1 MRIRIRYPLFAAF
14 LGVIGLLVILIL
26 LLVSSGLRRELG
38 LMVRADLERQLAL
51 GEWVAQE
58 VGLVDLDL
66 LAREIT
72 DHIGYRVTFI
82 DSEGSVLGD
91 SYVEVGRLSEVENHY
106 DRPEVQGLL
115 VSGETVSFAERISET
130 VDQSLLYAARLITL
144 DGSSVIMRIAA
155 PQTDIEQA
163 VSGVQRTVAL
173 YGLLAM
179 LFALAAAYMVSIAL
193 TRPLVLLAKRAR
205 QLSKGDYT
213 VRVPD
218 TKVTELQDVANAF
231 RLLTAELQS
240 QFTELGHERE
250 EMQTL
255 IDCMAEGVIALSE
268 DARVVRMNRSARA
281 LLELPDTPDCA
292 PINSVVSDNKLR
304 SVLEDSVIRPGN
316 SDEVEVNGRHLLV
329 SSRALD
335 LGGAVTTL
343 LDISEIRRLEQVRR
357 DFVAN
362 ASHELKTPLT
372 SIRGYAETL
381 LDDDPP
387 EKLKLEFLTSIRKN
401 TLRLEHLVEDLL
413 DLSKLESGG
422 WTGRRE
428 SVDTKEV
435 AEEAWQQV
443 VRDIEGKGGISFDI
457 LGDLRVKG
465 DREGLFH
472 VFRNLLENSIRHT
485 DSGGSINVSMA
496 LTQDSMV
503 EVVISDDGDGIP
515 AESLPRIFERFYR
528 ADSARARDFGGTGLG
543 LAIVRHLVS
552 EMGGEV
558 VAESQLG
565 QGTTV
570 RFTVPVE

>member
-179 LFALAAAYMVSIAL
+179 LLALAAAYMVSIAL

-205 QLSKGDYT
+205 QLTKGDYT

-372 SIRGYAETL
+372 SIRGYVETL

-387 EKLKLEFLTSIRKN
+387 EKLKWEFLTSIRKN

>member
-26 LLVSSGLRRELG
+26 MLASSGLRRELG

-115 VSGETVSFAERISET
+115 VGGETVSFAERISET

-144 DGSSVIMRIAA
+144 DGFSVIMRIAA

-231 RLLTAELQS
+231 RILTAELQS

-372 SIRGYAETL
+372 SIRGYVETL

>member
-1 MRIRIRYPLFAAF
+1 MRIRIQRPLFAAF
-14 LGVIGLLVILIL
+14 LGVIGLLVVLIV
-26 LLVSSGLRRELG
+26 LLVSSGLR
-38 LMVRADLERQLAL
+38 
-51 GEWVAQE
+51 
-58 VGLVDLDL
+58 VGL
-66 LAREIT
+66 A
-72 DHIGYRVTFI
+72 
-82 DSEGSVLGD
+82 
-91 SYVEVGRLSEVENHY
+91 
-106 DRPEVQGLL
+106 
-115 VSGETVSFAERISET
+115 
-130 VDQSLLYAARLITL
+130 
-144 DGSSVIMRIAA
+144 
-155 PQTDIEQA
+155 
-163 VSGVQRTVAL
+163 
-173 YGLLAM
+173 GLLAV
-179 LFALAAAYMVSIAL
+179 LVALAAAYRISIAL
-193 TRPLVLLAKRAR
+193 TSPLVLLAKRAR
-205 QLSKGDYT
+205 QFSEGDYS

-218 TKVTELQDVANAF
+218 AKVTELQDVADAFNA
-231 RLLTAELQS
+231 LTAELQS
-240 QFTELGHERE
+240 RFTELGHERE
-250 EMQTL
+250 ETQTL

-281 LLELPDTPDCA
+281 LLELPDIPDLS
-292 PINSVVSDNKLR
+292 PISSVIGDNKLR
-304 SVLEDSVIRPGN
+304 SIMEDSVIRPGN

-335 LGGAVTTL
+335 PGGTVTTL

-387 EKLKLEFLTSIRKN
+387 EKLTLEFLTSIRKN

-413 DLSKLESGG
+413 DLSKLESGE

-435 AEEAWQQV
+435 AEEAWQV
-443 VRDIEGKGGISFDI
+443 VRDIEDKDGIAFDI
-457 LGDLRVKG
+457 LGDFSVMG

-503 EVVISDDGDGIP
+503 EVVISDDGEGIP
-515 AESLPRIFERFYR
+515 NESLPRIFERFYR

-570 RFTVPVE
+570 RFTVPAG

>member
-1 MRIRIRYPLFAAF
+1 MRIRIQYPLFAAF
-14 LGVIGLLVILIL
+14 LGVIGLLSVLIV
-26 LLVSSGLRRELG
+26 LLVSSSLRKELG
-38 LMVRADLERQLAL
+38 LTVRADLERQLAL
-51 GEWVAQE
+51 GEWVVQE
-58 VGLVDLDL
+58 AGLVDLDS

-72 DHIGYRVTFI
+72 DRIGYRVTFI
-82 DSEGSVLGD
+82 DPEGSVLGD
-91 SYVEVGRLSEVENHY
+91 SYVELGRLPEVENHY
-106 DRPEVQGLL
+106 DRPEVQDLL
-115 VSGETVSFAERISET
+115 VSGETVSFAERTSET
-130 VDQSLLYAARLITL
+130 VAESLLYAARLITL

-155 PQTDIEQA
+155 PQTDIERT

-173 YGLLAM
+173 TGLLAM
-179 LFALAAAYMVSIAL
+179 LFALAAAYMISIAL
-193 TRPLVLLAKRAR
+193 TKPLVLLAQRAR
-205 QLSKGDYT
+205 QFSKGDYT
-213 VRVPD
+213 LRVPD
-218 TKVTELQDVANAF
+218 TKVTELQDVADAF
-231 RLLTAELQS
+231 NLLTDELQS
-240 QFTELGHERE
+240 RLTELGHERE

-268 DARVVRMNRSARA
+268 DARVIRMNRSARA
-281 LLELPDTPDCA
+281 LLELLDTPAFA
-292 PINSVVSDNKLR
+292 PVNSVVSDNKLR
-304 SVLEDSVIRPGN
+304 SILEDSVIRPGN

-335 LGGAVTTL
+335 PGGAVTTL

-435 AEEAWQQV
+435 AQEAWQV
-443 VRDIEGKGGISFDI
+443 VRDIEGKEGISFDI
-457 LGDLRVKG
+457 LGDLRVMG

-570 RFTVPVE
+570 RFTVPTE

>member
-1 MRIRIRYPLFAAF
+1 MRIRIQYPLFAAF
-14 LGVIGLLVILIL
+14 LGVIGLLSVLIV
-26 LLVSSGLRRELG
+26 LLVSSSLRKELG
-38 LMVRADLERQLAL
+38 LTVRADLERQLAL
-51 GEWVAQE
+51 GEWVVQE
-58 VGLVDLDL
+58 AGLVDLDS

-72 DHIGYRVTFI
+72 DRIGYRVTFI
-82 DSEGSVLGD
+82 DPEGSVLGD
-91 SYVEVGRLSEVENHY
+91 SYVELGRLPEVENHY
-106 DRPEVQGLL
+106 DRPEVQDLL
-115 VSGETVSFAERISET
+115 VSGETVSFAERTSET
-130 VDQSLLYAARLITL
+130 VAESLLYAARLITL

-155 PQTDIEQA
+155 PQTDIERT

-173 YGLLAM
+173 TGLLAM
-179 LFALAAAYMVSIAL
+179 LFALAAAYMISIAL
-193 TRPLVLLAKRAR
+193 TKPLVLLAQRAR
-205 QLSKGDYT
+205 QFSKGDYT

-218 TKVTELQDVANAF
+218 TKVTELQDVADAF
-231 RLLTAELQS
+231 NLLTDELQS
-240 QFTELGHERE
+240 RLTELGHERE

-268 DARVVRMNRSARA
+268 DARVIRMNRSARA
-281 LLELPDTPDCA
+281 LLELLDTPAFA
-292 PINSVVSDNKLR
+292 PVNSVVSDNKLR
-304 SVLEDSVIRPGN
+304 SILEDSVIRPGN

-335 LGGAVTTL
+335 PGGAVTTL

-435 AEEAWQQV
+435 AQEAWQV
-443 VRDIEGKGGISFDI
+443 VRDIEDKEEISFDI
-457 LGDLRVKG
+457 LGDLRVMG

-570 RFTVPVE
+570 RFTVPTE

>member
-1 MRIRIRYPLFAAF
+1 MRIRIQYPLFAAF
-14 LGVIGLLVILIL
+14 LGVIGLLSVLIVL
-26 LLVSSGLRRELG
+26 PVSSGLRKELG
-38 LMVRADLERQLAL
+38 LTVRADLERQLAL
-51 GEWVAQE
+51 GEWVVQE
-58 VGLVDLDL
+58 AELVDLDS

-72 DHIGYRVTFI
+72 DRIGYRVTFI
-82 DSEGSVLGD
+82 DPEGSVLGD
-91 SYVEVGRLSEVENHY
+91 SYVELGRLPEVENHY
-106 DRPEVQGLL
+106 DRPEVQDLL
-115 VSGETVSFAERISET
+115 VSGETVSFTERTSET
-130 VDQSLLYAARLITL
+130 VAEPLLYAARLITL

-155 PQTDIEQA
+155 PQTDIERT

-173 YGLLAM
+173 TGLLAM
-179 LFALAAAYMVSIAL
+179 LFALAAAYMISIAL
-193 TRPLVLLAKRAR
+193 TKPLVLLAQRAR
-205 QLSKGDYT
+205 QFSKGDYT

-218 TKVTELQDVANAF
+218 TKVTELQDVADAF
-231 RLLTAELQS
+231 NLLTDELQS
-240 QFTELGHERE
+240 RLTELGHERE

-268 DARVVRMNRSARA
+268 DARVIRMNRSARA
-281 LLELPDTPDCA
+281 LLELLDTPAFA
-292 PINSVVSDNKLR
+292 PVSSVVSDNKLR

-335 LGGAVTTL
+335 PGGAVTTL

-372 SIRGYAETL
+372 SIRGYVETL

-435 AEEAWQQV
+435 AQEAWQV
-443 VRDIEGKGGISFDI
+443 VRDIEGKEGISFDI
-457 LGDLRVKG
+457 LGDLRVMG

>member
-14 LGVIGLLVILIL
+14 LGVIGLLVVLIL

-115 VSGETVSFAERISET
+115 VGGETVSFAERISET

-240 QFTELGHERE
+240 RFTELGHERE

-292 PINSVVSDNKLR
+292 PINSVVSDKKLR

-372 SIRGYAETL
+372 SIRGYVETL

>member
-1 MRIRIRYPLFAAF
+1 MRIRIQYPLFAAF
-14 LGVIGLLVILIL
+14 LGVIGLLSVLIV
-26 LLVSSGLRRELG
+26 LLVSSSLRKELG
-38 LMVRADLERQLAL
+38 LTVRADLERQLAL
-51 GEWVAQE
+51 GEWVVQE
-58 VGLVDLDL
+58 AGLVDLDS

-72 DHIGYRVTFI
+72 DRIGYRVTFI
-82 DSEGSVLGD
+82 DPEGSVLGD
-91 SYVEVGRLSEVENHY
+91 SYVELGRLPEVENHY
-106 DRPEVQGLL
+106 DRPEVQDLL
-115 VSGETVSFAERISET
+115 VSGETVSFAERTSET
-130 VDQSLLYAARLITL
+130 VAEPLLYAARLITL

-155 PQTDIEQA
+155 PQTDIERT

-173 YGLLAM
+173 TGLLAM
-179 LFALAAAYMVSIAL
+179 LFALAAAYMISIAL
-193 TRPLVLLAKRAR
+193 TKPLVLLAQRAR
-205 QLSKGDYT
+205 QFSKGDYT

-218 TKVTELQDVANAF
+218 TKVTELQDVADAF
-231 RLLTAELQS
+231 NLLTDELQS
-240 QFTELGHERE
+240 RLTELGHERE

-268 DARVVRMNRSARA
+268 DARVIRMNRSARA
-281 LLELPDTPDCA
+281 LLELLDTPAFA
-292 PINSVVSDNKLR
+292 PVNSVVSDNKLR
-304 SVLEDSVIRPGN
+304 SILEDSVIRPGN

-335 LGGAVTTL
+335 PGGAVTTL

-435 AEEAWQQV
+435 AQEAWQV
-443 VRDIEGKGGISFDI
+443 VRDIEGKEGISFDI
-457 LGDLRVKG
+457 LGDLRVMG

-570 RFTVPVE
+570 RFTVPTE

>member
-82 DSEGSVLGD
+82 DSKGSVLGD

-115 VSGETVSFAERISET
+115 VGGETVSFAERISET

-240 QFTELGHERE
+240 RFTELGHERE

-372 SIRGYAETL
+372 SIRGYVETL

-387 EKLKLEFLTSIRKN
+387 EKLKWEFLTSIRKN

>member
-115 VSGETVSFAERISET
+115 VGGETVSFAERISET

-144 DGSSVIMRIAA
+144 DGFSVIMRIAA

-372 SIRGYAETL
+372 SIRGYVETL

>member
-1 MRIRIRYPLFAAF
+1 MRIRIQYPLFAAF
-14 LGVIGLLVILIL
+14 LGVIGLLSVLIV
-26 LLVSSGLRRELG
+26 LLVSSSLRKELG
-38 LMVRADLERQLAL
+38 LTVRADLERQLAL
-51 GEWVAQE
+51 GEWVVQE
-58 VGLVDLDL
+58 AGLVDLDS

-72 DHIGYRVTFI
+72 DRIGYRVTFI
-82 DSEGSVLGD
+82 DPEGSVLGD
-91 SYVEVGRLSEVENHY
+91 SYVELGRLPEVENHY
-106 DRPEVQGLL
+106 DRPEVQDLL
-115 VSGETVSFAERISET
+115 VSGETVSFTERTSET
-130 VDQSLLYAARLITL
+130 VAESLLYAARLITL

-155 PQTDIEQA
+155 PQTDIERT

-173 YGLLAM
+173 TGLLAM
-179 LFALAAAYMVSIAL
+179 LFALAAAYMISIAL
-193 TRPLVLLAKRAR
+193 TKPLVLLAQRAR
-205 QLSKGDYT
+205 QFSKGDYT

-218 TKVTELQDVANAF
+218 TKVTELQDVADAF
-231 RLLTAELQS
+231 NLLTDELQS
-240 QFTELGHERE
+240 RLTELGHERE

-268 DARVVRMNRSARA
+268 DARVIRMNRSARA
-281 LLELPDTPDCA
+281 LLELLDTPAFA
-292 PINSVVSDNKLR
+292 PVNSVVSDNKLR
-304 SVLEDSVIRPGN
+304 SILEDSVIRPGN

-335 LGGAVTTL
+335 PGGAVTTL

-435 AEEAWQQV
+435 AQEAWQV
-443 VRDIEGKGGISFDI
+443 VRDIEGKEGISFDI
-457 LGDLRVKG
+457 LGDLRVMG

-570 RFTVPVE
+570 RFTVPTE

>member
-115 VSGETVSFAERISET
+115 VGGETVSFAERISET

-240 QFTELGHERE
+240 RFTELGHERE

-372 SIRGYAETL
+372 SIRGYVETL

>member
-26 LLVSSGLRRELG
+26 MLASSGLRRELG

-115 VSGETVSFAERISET
+115 VGGETVSFAERISET

-144 DGSSVIMRIAA
+144 DGFSVIMRISA

-231 RLLTAELQS
+231 RILTAELQS

-372 SIRGYAETL
+372 SIRGYVETL

>member
-1 MRIRIRYPLFAAF
+1 MRIRIQYPLFAAF
-14 LGVIGLLVILIL
+14 LGVIGLLSVLIV
-26 LLVSSGLRRELG
+26 LLVSSSLRKELG
-38 LMVRADLERQLAL
+38 LTVRADLERQLAL
-51 GEWVAQE
+51 GEWVVQE
-58 VGLVDLDL
+58 AGLVDLDS

-72 DHIGYRVTFI
+72 DRIGYRVTFI
-82 DSEGSVLGD
+82 DPEGSVLGD
-91 SYVEVGRLSEVENHY
+91 SYVELGRLPEVENHY
-106 DRPEVQGLL
+106 DRPEVQDLL
-115 VSGETVSFAERISET
+115 VSGETVSFAERTSET
-130 VDQSLLYAARLITL
+130 VAESLLYAARLITL

-155 PQTDIEQA
+155 PQTDIERT

-173 YGLLAM
+173 TGLLAM
-179 LFALAAAYMVSIAL
+179 LFALAAAYMISIAL
-193 TRPLVLLAKRAR
+193 TKPLVLLAQRAR
-205 QLSKGDYT
+205 QFSKEDYT

-218 TKVTELQDVANAF
+218 TKVTELQDVADAF
-231 RLLTAELQS
+231 NLLTDELQS
-240 QFTELGHERE
+240 RLTELGHERE

-268 DARVVRMNRSARA
+268 DARVIRMNRSARA
-281 LLELPDTPDCA
+281 LLELPDTPVFA
-292 PINSVVSDNKLR
+292 PVNSVVSDNKLR
-304 SVLEDSVIRPGN
+304 SILEDSVIRPGN

-335 LGGAVTTL
+335 PGGAVTTL

-435 AEEAWQQV
+435 AQEAWQV
-443 VRDIEGKGGISFDI
+443 VRDIEGKEGISFDI
-457 LGDLRVKG
+457 LGDLRVMG

-503 EVVISDDGDGIP
+503 EVVISDNGEGIP

-570 RFTVPVE
+570 RFTVPTE

>member
-1 MRIRIRYPLFAAF
+1 MRIRIQYPLFAGF
-14 LGVIGLLVILIL
+14 LGVTGL
-26 LLVSSGLRRELG
+26 LLVLIALLVSRGLRSELD
-38 LMVRADLERQLAL
+38 LTFRADLERQLAL
-51 GEWVAQE
+51 GEWIVRE
-58 VGLVDLDL
+58 SGSVDPDS

-72 DHIGYRVTFI
+72 NRIGYRVTFI
-82 DSEGSVLGD
+82 DPEGTVLGD
-91 SYVEVGRLSEVENHY
+91 SYVERGQLFQVENHF
-106 DRPEVQGLL
+106 DRPEVQGVL
-115 VSGETVSFAERISET
+115 VDGEAVSFAERTSET
-130 VDQSLLYAARLITL
+130 VDQPLLYAAQLTSL
-144 DGSSVIMRIAA
+144 NGAPVVLRIAA
-155 PQTDIEQA
+155 LQTDIARA
-163 VSGVQRTVAL
+163 VSGVQRTIF
-173 YGLLAM
+173 LAGIIAT
-179 LFALAAAYMVSIAL
+179 LFSLVAAYVISIAL

-205 QLSKGDYT
+205 EFSRGDYAA
-213 VRVPD
+213 RVQGA
-218 TKVTELQDVANAF
+218 KVTELQDVADAF
-231 RLLTAELQS
+231 NTLTDELQARLS
-240 QFTELGHERE
+240 ELGHERE

-255 IDCMAEGVIALSE
+255 IDCMAEGGIALSA
-268 DARVVRMNRSARA
+268 DAKVLRMNRSARA
-281 LLELPDTPDCA
+281 LLELPDTLDFA
-292 PINSVVSDNKLR
+292 PVDSIVRDHKLR
-304 SVLEDSVIRPGN
+304 SILEDAVIRPGN
-316 SDEVEVNGRHLLV
+316 SEEVEVNGRHLLV

-335 LGGAVTTL
+335 PGGAVTTL

-381 LDDDPP
+381 LDDDLP
-387 EKLKLEFLTSIRKN
+387 EKLTLEFLASIRKN

-422 WTGRRE
+422 WTGGRE
-428 SVDTKEV
+428 SVDMKEV
-435 AEEAWQQV
+435 AEEAWQV
-443 VRDIEGKGGISFDI
+443 VRGIEDKDGIAFDI
-457 LGDLRVKG
+457 LGDFSVIG

-485 DSGGSINVSMA
+485 DSDGSINVSMA

-503 EVVISDDGDGIP
+503 EVVISDDGEGIP

-552 EMGGEV
+552 GMGGEV

-570 RFTVPVE
+570 RFTVPAG

>member
-1 MRIRIRYPLFAAF
+1 MRIRIQYPLFAGF
-14 LGVIGLLVILIL
+14 LGVTGL
-26 LLVSSGLRRELG
+26 LLVLIALLVSRGLRSELD
-38 LMVRADLERQLAL
+38 LTFRADLERQLAL
-51 GEWVAQE
+51 GEWIVRE
-58 VGLVDLDL
+58 SGSVDPDS

-72 DHIGYRVTFI
+72 NRIGYRVTFI
-82 DSEGSVLGD
+82 DPEGTVLGD
-91 SYVEVGRLSEVENHY
+91 SYVERGQLFQVENHF
-106 DRPEVQGLL
+106 DRPEVQGVL
-115 VSGETVSFAERISET
+115 VDGEAVSFAERTSET
-130 VDQSLLYAARLITL
+130 VDQPLLYAAQLTSL
-144 DGSSVIMRIAA
+144 NGAPVVLRIAA
-155 PQTDIEQA
+155 LQTDIARA
-163 VSGVQRTVAL
+163 VSGVQRTIF
-173 YGLLAM
+173 LAGIIAT
-179 LFALAAAYMVSIAL
+179 LFSLVAAYVISIAL

-205 QLSKGDYT
+205 EFSRGDYAA
-213 VRVPD
+213 RVQD
-218 TKVTELQDVANAF
+218 AKVTELQDVADAF
-231 RLLTAELQS
+231 NTLTDELQARLS
-240 QFTELGHERE
+240 ELGHERE

-255 IDCMAEGVIALSE
+255 IDCMAEGVIALSA
-268 DARVVRMNRSARA
+268 DAKVLRMNRSARA
-281 LLELPDTPDCA
+281 LLELPDTLDFA
-292 PINSVVSDNKLR
+292 PVDSIVRDHKLR
-304 SVLEDSVIRPGN
+304 SILEDAVIRPGN
-316 SDEVEVNGRHLLV
+316 SEEVEVNGRHLLV

-335 LGGAVTTL
+335 PGGAVTTL

-381 LDDDPP
+381 LDDDLP
-387 EKLKLEFLTSIRKN
+387 EKLTLEFLASIRKN

-422 WTGRRE
+422 WTGGRE
-428 SVDTKEV
+428 SVDMKEV
-435 AEEAWQQV
+435 AEEAWQV
-443 VRDIEGKGGISFDI
+443 VRDIEDKDGIAFDI
-457 LGDLRVKG
+457 LGDFSVIG

-485 DSGGSINVSMA
+485 DSDGSINVSMA

-503 EVVISDDGDGIP
+503 EVVISDDGEGIP

-552 EMGGEV
+552 GMGGEV

-570 RFTVPVE
+570 RFTVPAG

>member
-115 VSGETVSFAERISET
+115 VGGETVSFAERISET

-231 RLLTAELQS
+231 RILTAELQS

-372 SIRGYAETL
+372 SIRGYVETL

>member
-26 LLVSSGLRRELG
+26 MLASSGLRRELG

-115 VSGETVSFAERISET
+115 VGGETVSFAERISET

-240 QFTELGHERE
+240 RFTELGHERE

-304 SVLEDSVIRPGN
+304 SVLEDAVIRPGN

-372 SIRGYAETL
+372 SIRGYVETL

>member
-26 LLVSSGLRRELG
+26 MLASSGLRRELG

-115 VSGETVSFAERISET
+115 VGGETVSFAERISET

-144 DGSSVIMRIAA
+144 DGFSVIMRIAA

-240 QFTELGHERE
+240 RFTELGHERE

-335 LGGAVTTL
+335 LGGVVTTL

-372 SIRGYAETL
+372 SIRGYVETL

>member
-1 MRIRIRYPLFAAF
+1 MRIRIQYPLFAGF
-14 LGVIGLLVILIL
+14 LGVTGL
-26 LLVSSGLRRELG
+26 LLVLIALLVSRGLRSELD
-38 LMVRADLERQLAL
+38 LTFRADLERQLAL
-51 GEWVAQE
+51 GEWIVRE
-58 VGLVDLDL
+58 SGSVDPDS

-72 DHIGYRVTFI
+72 NRIGYRVTFI
-82 DSEGSVLGD
+82 DPEGTVLGD
-91 SYVEVGRLSEVENHY
+91 SYVERGQLFQVENHF
-106 DRPEVQGLL
+106 DRPEVQGVL
-115 VSGETVSFAERISET
+115 VDGEAVSFAERTSET
-130 VDQSLLYAARLITL
+130 VDQPLLYAAQLTSL
-144 DGSSVIMRIAA
+144 NGAPVVLRIAA
-155 PQTDIEQA
+155 LQTDIARA
-163 VSGVQRTVAL
+163 VSGVQRTIF
-173 YGLLAM
+173 LAGIIAT
-179 LFALAAAYMVSIAL
+179 LFSLVAAYVISIAL

-205 QLSKGDYT
+205 EFSRGDYAA
-213 VRVPD
+213 RVQD
-218 TKVTELQDVANAF
+218 AKVTELQDVADAF
-231 RLLTAELQS
+231 NTLTDELQALLS
-240 QFTELGHERE
+240 ELGHERE

-255 IDCMAEGVIALSE
+255 IDCMAEGVIALSA
-268 DARVVRMNRSARA
+268 DAKVLRMNRSARA
-281 LLELPDTPDCA
+281 LLELPDTLDFA
-292 PINSVVSDNKLR
+292 PVDSIVRDHKLR
-304 SVLEDSVIRPGN
+304 SILEDAVIRPGN
-316 SDEVEVNGRHLLV
+316 SEEVEVNGRHLLV

-335 LGGAVTTL
+335 PGGAVTTL

-381 LDDDPP
+381 LDDDLP
-387 EKLKLEFLTSIRKN
+387 EKLTLEFLASIRKN

-422 WTGRRE
+422 WTGGRE
-428 SVDTKEV
+428 SVDMKEV
-435 AEEAWQQV
+435 AEEAWQV
-443 VRDIEGKGGISFDI
+443 VRGIEDKDGIAFDI
-457 LGDLRVKG
+457 LGDFSVIG

-485 DSGGSINVSMA
+485 DSDGSINVSMA

-503 EVVISDDGDGIP
+503 EVVISDDGEGIP

-552 EMGGEV
+552 GMGGEV

-570 RFTVPVE
+570 RFTVPAG

>member
-1 MRIRIRYPLFAAF
+1 MRIRIQYPLFAAF
-14 LGVIGLLVILIL
+14 LGVIGLLLVLIV
-26 LLVSSGLRRELG
+26 LLVSSGLRKELG
-38 LMVRADLERQLAL
+38 LTVRADLERQLAL
-51 GEWVAQE
+51 GEWVVQE
-58 VGLVDLDL
+58 AGLVDLDS

-72 DHIGYRVTFI
+72 DRIGYRVTFI
-82 DSEGSVLGD
+82 DPEGSVLGD
-91 SYVEVGRLSEVENHY
+91 SYVELGRLPEVENHY
-106 DRPEVQGLL
+106 DRPEVQDLL
-115 VSGETVSFAERISET
+115 VSGETVSFAERTSET
-130 VDQSLLYAARLITL
+130 VAESLLYAARLITL

-155 PQTDIEQA
+155 RQTDIERT

-173 YGLLAM
+173 TGLLAM
-179 LFALAAAYMVSIAL
+179 LFALAAAYMISIAL
-193 TRPLVLLAKRAR
+193 TKPLVLLAQRAR
-205 QLSKGDYT
+205 QFSKEDYT

-218 TKVTELQDVANAF
+218 TKVTELQDVADAF
-231 RLLTAELQS
+231 NLLTDELQS
-240 QFTELGHERE
+240 RLTELGHERE

-268 DARVVRMNRSARA
+268 DARVIRMNRSARA
-281 LLELPDTPDCA
+281 LLELLDTPAFA
-292 PINSVVSDNKLR
+292 PVNSVVSDNKLR
-304 SVLEDSVIRPGN
+304 SILEDSVIRPGN

-335 LGGAVTTL
+335 PGGAVTTL

-435 AEEAWQQV
+435 AQEAWQV
-443 VRDIEGKGGISFDI
+443 VRDIEGKEGISFDI
-457 LGDLRVKG
+457 LGDLRVMG

-485 DSGGSINVSMA
+485 DSGGSINVSMV

-570 RFTVPVE
+570 RFTVPTE

>member
-1 MRIRIRYPLFAAF
+1 MRIRIQRPLFAAF
-14 LGVIGLLVILIL
+14 LGVIGLLVVRIV
-26 LLVSSGLRRELG
+26 LLVSSGLR
-38 LMVRADLERQLAL
+38 
-51 GEWVAQE
+51 
-58 VGLVDLDL
+58 VGL
-66 LAREIT
+66 A
-72 DHIGYRVTFI
+72 
-82 DSEGSVLGD
+82 
-91 SYVEVGRLSEVENHY
+91 
-106 DRPEVQGLL
+106 
-115 VSGETVSFAERISET
+115 
-130 VDQSLLYAARLITL
+130 
-144 DGSSVIMRIAA
+144 
-155 PQTDIEQA
+155 
-163 VSGVQRTVAL
+163 
-173 YGLLAM
+173 GLLAV
-179 LFALAAAYMVSIAL
+179 LVALAAAYMISIAL
-193 TRPLVLLAKRAR
+193 TSPLVLLAKRAR
-205 QLSKGDYT
+205 QFSEGDYS

-218 TKVTELQDVANAF
+218 AKVTELQDVADAFNA
-231 RLLTAELQS
+231 LTTELQS
-240 QFTELGHERE
+240 RFTELGHERE
-250 EMQTL
+250 ETQTL

-281 LLELPDTPDCA
+281 LLELPDIPDLS
-292 PINSVVSDNKLR
+292 PISSVIGDNKLR
-304 SVLEDSVIRPGN
+304 SIMEDSVIRPGN

-335 LGGAVTTL
+335 PGGTVTTL

-381 LDDDPP
+381 LDDDLP
-387 EKLKLEFLTSIRKN
+387 EKLTLEFLTSIRKN
-401 TLRLEHLVEDLL
+401 SLRLEHLVEDLL

-435 AEEAWQQV
+435 AEEAWQV
-443 VRDIEGKGGISFDI
+443 VRDIEDKDGIAFDI
-457 LGDLRVKG
+457 LGDFSVMG

-503 EVVISDDGDGIP
+503 EVVISDDGEGIP
-515 AESLPRIFERFYR
+515 NESLPRIFERFYR
-528 ADSARARDFGGTGLG
+528 ADSARARDFGGPGLG

-570 RFTVPVE
+570 RFTVPAG

>member
-1 MRIRIRYPLFAAF
+1 MRIRIQYPLFAGF
-14 LGVIGLLVILIL
+14 LGVTGL
-26 LLVSSGLRRELG
+26 LLVLIALLVSRGLRSELD
-38 LMVRADLERQLAL
+38 LTFRADLERQLAL
-51 GEWVAQE
+51 GEWIVRE
-58 VGLVDLDL
+58 SGSVDPDS

-72 DHIGYRVTFI
+72 NRIGYRVTFI
-82 DSEGSVLGD
+82 DPEGTVLGD
-91 SYVEVGRLSEVENHY
+91 SYVERGQLFQVENHF
-106 DRPEVQGLL
+106 DRPEVQGVL
-115 VSGETVSFAERISET
+115 VDGEAVSFAERTSET
-130 VDQSLLYAARLITL
+130 VDQPLLYAAQLTSL
-144 DGSSVIMRIAA
+144 NGAPVVLRIAA
-155 PQTDIEQA
+155 LQTDIARA
-163 VSGVQRTVAL
+163 VSGVQRTIF
-173 YGLLAM
+173 LAGIIAT
-179 LFALAAAYMVSIAL
+179 LFSLVAAYVISIAL

-205 QLSKGDYT
+205 EFSRGDYAA
-213 VRVPD
+213 RVQD
-218 TKVTELQDVANAF
+218 AKVTELQDVADAF
-231 RLLTAELQS
+231 NTLTDELQARLS
-240 QFTELGHERE
+240 ELGHERE

-255 IDCMAEGVIALSE
+255 IDCMAEGVIALSA
-268 DARVVRMNRSARA
+268 DAKVLRMNRSARA
-281 LLELPDTPDCA
+281 LLELPDTLDFA
-292 PINSVVSDNKLR
+292 PVDSIVRDHKLR
-304 SVLEDSVIRPGN
+304 SILEDAVIRPGN
-316 SDEVEVNGRHLLV
+316 SEEVEVNGRHLLV

-335 LGGAVTTL
+335 PGGTVTTL

-381 LDDDPP
+381 LDDDLP
-387 EKLKLEFLTSIRKN
+387 EKLTLEFLASIRKN

-422 WTGRRE
+422 WTGGRE
-428 SVDTKEV
+428 SVDMKEV
-435 AEEAWQQV
+435 AEEAWQV
-443 VRDIEGKGGISFDI
+443 VRGIEDKDGIAFDI
-457 LGDLRVKG
+457 LGDFSVIG

-485 DSGGSINVSMA
+485 DSDGSINVSMA

-503 EVVISDDGDGIP
+503 EVVISDDGEGIP

-552 EMGGEV
+552 GMGGEV

-570 RFTVPVE
+570 RFTVPAG

>member
-1 MRIRIRYPLFAAF
+1 MRIRIQRPLFAAF
-14 LGVIGLLVILIL
+14 FGVIGLLVVLIV
-26 LLVSSGLRRELG
+26 LLVSSGLR
-38 LMVRADLERQLAL
+38 
-51 GEWVAQE
+51 
-58 VGLVDLDL
+58 VGL
-66 LAREIT
+66 A
-72 DHIGYRVTFI
+72 
-82 DSEGSVLGD
+82 
-91 SYVEVGRLSEVENHY
+91 
-106 DRPEVQGLL
+106 
-115 VSGETVSFAERISET
+115 
-130 VDQSLLYAARLITL
+130 
-144 DGSSVIMRIAA
+144 
-155 PQTDIEQA
+155 
-163 VSGVQRTVAL
+163 
-173 YGLLAM
+173 GLLAV
-179 LFALAAAYMVSIAL
+179 LVALAAAYMISIAL
-193 TRPLVLLAKRAR
+193 TSPLVLLAKRAR
-205 QLSKGDYT
+205 QFSEGDYS

-218 TKVTELQDVANAF
+218 AKVTELQDVADAFNA
-231 RLLTAELQS
+231 LAAELQS
-240 QFTELGHERE
+240 QFTELGQERE
-250 EMQTL
+250 ETQTL

-281 LLELPDTPDCA
+281 LLELSDIPDLS
-292 PINSVVSDNKLR
+292 PISSVVRDNKLR
-304 SVLEDSVIRPGN
+304 SIMEDSVIRPGN

-335 LGGAVTTL
+335 PGGTVTTL
-343 LDISEIRRLEQVRR
+343 LDISEIRWLEQVRR

-387 EKLKLEFLTSIRKN
+387 GKLKLEFLTLIRKN

-428 SVDTKEV
+428 LVDTKGV
-435 AEEAWQQV
+435 AEEAWQV
-443 VRDIEGKGGISFDI
+443 VRDIEDKDGITFDL
-457 LGDLRVKG
+457 LGNVSVMG

-503 EVVISDDGDGIP
+503 EVVISDDGEGIP

-528 ADSARARDFGGTGLG
+528 SDSARARDFGGTGLG

-558 VAESQLG
+558 AAESQLG

-570 RFTVPVE
+570 RFTVPAG

>member
-14 LGVIGLLVILIL
+14 LSVIGLLLVLIIL
-26 LLVSSGLRRELG
+26 LISSGLRRELG
-38 LMVRADLERQLAL
+38 LTVRADLERQLAL

-82 DSEGSVLGD
+82 DPEGSVLGD
-91 SYVEVGRLSEVENHY
+91 SYVELGRLPEVENHY

-115 VSGETVSFAERISET
+115 VGGETVSFAERISET

-240 QFTELGHERE
+240 RFTELGHERE

-316 SDEVEVNGRHLLV
+316 SDEVEVNGRHLLI

-372 SIRGYAETL
+372 SIRGYVETL

>member
-26 LLVSSGLRRELG
+26 MLASSGLRRELG

-115 VSGETVSFAERISET
+115 VGGETVSFAERISET

-240 QFTELGHERE
+240 RFTELGHERE

-372 SIRGYAETL
+372 SIRGYVETL

-543 LAIVRHLVS
+543 LASVRHLVS

>member
-115 VSGETVSFAERISET
+115 VGGETVSFAERISET

-144 DGSSVIMRIAA
+144 DGFSVIMRIAA

-240 QFTELGHERE
+240 RFTELGHERE

-372 SIRGYAETL
+372 SIRGYVETL

>member
-1 MRIRIRYPLFAAF
+1 MRIRIQYPLFAAF
-14 LGVIGLLVILIL
+14 LGVIGLLSVLIV
-26 LLVSSGLRRELG
+26 LLVSSSLRKELG
-38 LMVRADLERQLAL
+38 LTVRADLERQLAL
-51 GEWVAQE
+51 GEWVVQE
-58 VGLVDLDL
+58 AGLVDLDS

-72 DHIGYRVTFI
+72 DRIGYRVTFI
-82 DSEGSVLGD
+82 DAEGSVLGD
-91 SYVEVGRLSEVENHY
+91 SYVELGRLPEVENHY
-106 DRPEVQGLL
+106 DRPEVQDLL
-115 VSGETVSFAERISET
+115 VSGETVSFAERTSET
-130 VDQSLLYAARLITL
+130 VAESLLYAARLITL

-155 PQTDIEQA
+155 RQTDIERT

-173 YGLLAM
+173 TGLLAM
-179 LFALAAAYMVSIAL
+179 LFALAAAYMISIAL
-193 TRPLVLLAKRAR
+193 TKPLVLLAQRAR
-205 QLSKGDYT
+205 QFSKGDYT
-213 VRVPD
+213 LRVPD
-218 TKVTELQDVANAF
+218 TKVTELQDVADAF
-231 RLLTAELQS
+231 NLLTDELQS
-240 QFTELGHERE
+240 RLTELGHERE

-268 DARVVRMNRSARA
+268 DARVIRMNRSARA
-281 LLELPDTPDCA
+281 LLELLDTPAFA
-292 PINSVVSDNKLR
+292 PVNSVVSDNKLR
-304 SVLEDSVIRPGN
+304 SILEDSVIRPGN

-335 LGGAVTTL
+335 PGGAVTTL

-435 AEEAWQQV
+435 AQEAWQV
-443 VRDIEGKGGISFDI
+443 VRDIEDKEEISFDI
-457 LGDLRVKG
+457 LGDLRVMG

-570 RFTVPVE
+570 RFTVPTE

>member
-26 LLVSSGLRRELG
+26 MLASSGLRRELG

-144 DGSSVIMRIAA
+144 DGFSVIMRIAA

-240 QFTELGHERE
+240 RFTELGHERE

-316 SDEVEVNGRHLLV
+316 SDEVEVNGRHLLI

-372 SIRGYAETL
+372 SIRGYVETL

-552 EMGGEV
+552 EMGGEG

>member
-179 LFALAAAYMVSIAL
+179 FFALAAAYMVSIAL

-231 RLLTAELQS
+231 RLLTAELQF

-372 SIRGYAETL
+372 SIRGYVETL

>member
-1 MRIRIRYPLFAAF
+1 MRIRIQYPLFAAF
-14 LGVIGLLVILIL
+14 LGVIGLLSVLIL
-26 LLVSSGLRRELG
+26 LLVSSGLRKELG
-38 LMVRADLERQLAL
+38 LTVRADLERQLAL
-51 GEWVAQE
+51 GEWVVQE
-58 VGLVDLDL
+58 AGLVDLDS

-72 DHIGYRVTFI
+72 DRIGYRVTFI
-82 DSEGSVLGD
+82 DPEGSVLGD
-91 SYVEVGRLSEVENHY
+91 SYVELGRLPEVENHY
-106 DRPEVQGLL
+106 DRPEVQDLL
-115 VSGETVSFAERISET
+115 VSGETVSFAERTSET
-130 VDQSLLYAARLITL
+130 VAESLLYAARLITL

-155 PQTDIEQA
+155 PQTDIERT

-173 YGLLAM
+173 TGLLAM
-179 LFALAAAYMVSIAL
+179 LFALAAAYMISIAL
-193 TRPLVLLAKRAR
+193 TKPLVLLAQRAR
-205 QLSKGDYT
+205 QFSKGDYT

-218 TKVTELQDVANAF
+218 TKVTELQDVADAF
-231 RLLTAELQS
+231 NLLTDELQS
-240 QFTELGHERE
+240 RLTELGHERE

-268 DARVVRMNRSARA
+268 DARVIRMNRSARA
-281 LLELPDTPDCA
+281 LLELLDTPVFA
-292 PINSVVSDNKLR
+292 PVNSVVSDNKLR
-304 SVLEDSVIRPGN
+304 SILEDSVIRPGN

-335 LGGAVTTL
+335 PGGAVTTL

-372 SIRGYAETL
+372 SIRGYVETL

-435 AEEAWQQV
+435 AQEAWQV
-443 VRDIEGKGGISFDI
+443 VRDIEGKEGISFDI
-457 LGDLRVKG
+457 LGDLRVMG

>member
-26 LLVSSGLRRELG
+26 MLASSGLRRELG

-115 VSGETVSFAERISET
+115 VGGETVSFAERISET

-144 DGSSVIMRIAA
+144 DGFSVIMRIAA

-240 QFTELGHERE
+240 RFTELGHERE

-316 SDEVEVNGRHLLV
+316 SDEVEVNGRHLLI

-372 SIRGYAETL
+372 SIRGYVETL

-443 VRDIEGKGGISFDI
+443 ARDIEGKGGISFDI

>member
-1 MRIRIRYPLFAAF
+1 MRIRIQYPLFAAF
-14 LGVIGLLVILIL
+14 LGVIGLLSVLIL
-26 LLVSSGLRRELG
+26 LLVSSGLRKELG
-38 LMVRADLERQLAL
+38 LTVRADLERQLAL
-51 GEWVAQE
+51 GEWVVQE
-58 VGLVDLDL
+58 AGLVDLDS

-72 DHIGYRVTFI
+72 DRIGYRVTFI
-82 DSEGSVLGD
+82 DPEGSVLGD
-91 SYVEVGRLSEVENHY
+91 SYVELGRLPEVENHY
-106 DRPEVQGLL
+106 DRPEVQDLL
-115 VSGETVSFAERISET
+115 VSGETVSFAERTSET
-130 VDQSLLYAARLITL
+130 VAESLLYAARLITL

-155 PQTDIEQA
+155 PQTDIERT

-173 YGLLAM
+173 TGLLAM
-179 LFALAAAYMVSIAL
+179 LFALAAAYMISIAL
-193 TRPLVLLAKRAR
+193 TKPLVLLAQRAR
-205 QLSKGDYT
+205 QFSKEGYT

-218 TKVTELQDVANAF
+218 TKVTELQDVADAF
-231 RLLTAELQS
+231 NLLTDELQS
-240 QFTELGHERE
+240 RLTELGHERE

-268 DARVVRMNRSARA
+268 DARVIRMNRSARA
-281 LLELPDTPDCA
+281 LLELLDTPAFA
-292 PINSVVSDNKLR
+292 PVNSVVSDNKLR
-304 SVLEDSVIRPGN
+304 SILEDSVIRPGN

-335 LGGAVTTL
+335 PGGAVTTL

-435 AEEAWQQV
+435 AQEAWQV
-443 VRDIEGKGGISFDI
+443 VRDIEGKEGISFDI
-457 LGDLRVKG
+457 LGDLRVMG

-570 RFTVPVE
+570 RFTVPTE

>member
-1 MRIRIRYPLFAAF
+1 MRIRIQYPLFAGF
-14 LGVIGLLVILIL
+14 LGVTGL
-26 LLVSSGLRRELG
+26 LLVLIALLVSRGLRSELD
-38 LMVRADLERQLAL
+38 LTFRADLERQLAL
-51 GEWVAQE
+51 GEWIVRE
-58 VGLVDLDL
+58 SGSVDPDS

-72 DHIGYRVTFI
+72 NRIGYRVTFI
-82 DSEGSVLGD
+82 DPEGTVLGD
-91 SYVEVGRLSEVENHY
+91 SYVERGQLFQVENHF
-106 DRPEVQGLL
+106 DRPEVQGVL
-115 VSGETVSFAERISET
+115 VDGEAVSFAERTSET
-130 VDQSLLYAARLITL
+130 VDQPLLYAAQLTSL
-144 DGSSVIMRIAA
+144 NGAPVVLRIAA
-155 PQTDIEQA
+155 LQTDIARA
-163 VSGVQRTVAL
+163 VSGVQRTIF
-173 YGLLAM
+173 LAGIIAT
-179 LFALAAAYMVSIAL
+179 LFSLVAAYVISIAL

-205 QLSKGDYT
+205 EFSRGDYAA
-213 VRVPD
+213 RVQD
-218 TKVTELQDVANAF
+218 AKVTELQDVADAF
-231 RLLTAELQS
+231 NTLTDELQARLS
-240 QFTELGHERE
+240 ELGHERE

-255 IDCMAEGVIALSE
+255 IDCMAEGVIALSA
-268 DARVVRMNRSARA
+268 DAKVLRMNRSARA
-281 LLELPDTPDCA
+281 LLELPDTLDFA
-292 PINSVVSDNKLR
+292 PVDSIVRDHKLR
-304 SVLEDSVIRPGN
+304 SILEDAVIRPGN
-316 SDEVEVNGRHLLV
+316 SEEVEVNGRHLLV

-335 LGGAVTTL
+335 PGGAVTTL

-381 LDDDPP
+381 LDDDLP
-387 EKLKLEFLTSIRKN
+387 EKLTLEFLASIRKN

-422 WTGRRE
+422 WTGGRE
-428 SVDTKEV
+428 SVDMKEV
-435 AEEAWQQV
+435 AEEAWQV
-443 VRDIEGKGGISFDI
+443 VRGIEDKDGIAFDI
-457 LGDLRVKG
+457 LGDFSVIG

-485 DSGGSINVSMA
+485 DSDGSINVSMA

-503 EVVISDDGDGIP
+503 EVVISDDGEGIP

-558 VAESQLG
+558 AAESQLG

-570 RFTVPVE
+570 RFTVPAG

>member
-1 MRIRIRYPLFAAF
+1 MRIRIQRPLFAAF
-14 LGVIGLLVILIL
+14 LGVIGLLVVLIV
-26 LLVSSGLRRELG
+26 LLVSSGLR
-38 LMVRADLERQLAL
+38 
-51 GEWVAQE
+51 
-58 VGLVDLDL
+58 VGL
-66 LAREIT
+66 A
-72 DHIGYRVTFI
+72 
-82 DSEGSVLGD
+82 
-91 SYVEVGRLSEVENHY
+91 
-106 DRPEVQGLL
+106 
-115 VSGETVSFAERISET
+115 
-130 VDQSLLYAARLITL
+130 
-144 DGSSVIMRIAA
+144 
-155 PQTDIEQA
+155 
-163 VSGVQRTVAL
+163 
-173 YGLLAM
+173 GLLAV
-179 LFALAAAYMVSIAL
+179 LVALAAAYMISIAL
-193 TRPLVLLAKRAR
+193 TSPLVLLAKRAR
-205 QLSKGDYT
+205 QFSEGDYS

-218 TKVTELQDVANAF
+218 AKVTELQDVADAFNA
-231 RLLTAELQS
+231 LTTELQS
-240 QFTELGHERE
+240 RFTELGHERE
-250 EMQTL
+250 ETQTL

-281 LLELPDTPDCA
+281 LLELPDIPDLS
-292 PINSVVSDNKLR
+292 PISSVIGDNKLR
-304 SVLEDSVIRPGN
+304 SIMEDSVIRPGN

-335 LGGAVTTL
+335 PGGTVTTL

-381 LDDDPP
+381 LDDDLP
-387 EKLKLEFLTSIRKN
+387 ENLTLEFLTSIRKN
-401 TLRLEHLVEDLL
+401 SLRLEHLVEGLL

-435 AEEAWQQV
+435 AEEAWQV
-443 VRDIEGKGGISFDI
+443 VRDIKDKDGIAFDI
-457 LGDLRVKG
+457 LGDFSVMG

-503 EVVISDDGDGIP
+503 EVVISDDGEGIP
-515 AESLPRIFERFYR
+515 NESLPRIFERFYR

-565 QGTTV
+565 QGTAV
-570 RFTVPVE
+570 RFTVPAG

>member
-1 MRIRIRYPLFAAF
+1 MRIRIQYPLFAAF
-14 LGVIGLLVILIL
+14 LGVIGLLSVLIV
-26 LLVSSGLRRELG
+26 LLVSSSLRKELG
-38 LMVRADLERQLAL
+38 LTVRADLERQLAL
-51 GEWVAQE
+51 GEWVVQE
-58 VGLVDLDL
+58 AGLVDLDS

-72 DHIGYRVTFI
+72 DRIGYRVTFI
-82 DSEGSVLGD
+82 DPEGSVLGD
-91 SYVEVGRLSEVENHY
+91 SYVELGRLPEVENHY
-106 DRPEVQGLL
+106 DRPEVQDLL
-115 VSGETVSFAERISET
+115 VSGETVSFAERTSET
-130 VDQSLLYAARLITL
+130 VAESLLYAARLITL

-155 PQTDIEQA
+155 PQTDIERT

-173 YGLLAM
+173 TGLLAM
-179 LFALAAAYMVSIAL
+179 LFALAAAYMISIAL
-193 TRPLVLLAKRAR
+193 TKPLVLLAQRAR
-205 QLSKGDYT
+205 QFSKGDYT

-218 TKVTELQDVANAF
+218 TKVTELQDVADAF
-231 RLLTAELQS
+231 NLLTDELQS
-240 QFTELGHERE
+240 RLTELGHERE

-268 DARVVRMNRSARA
+268 DARVIRMNRSARA
-281 LLELPDTPDCA
+281 LLELPDTPVFA
-292 PINSVVSDNKLR
+292 PVNSVVSDNKLR
-304 SVLEDSVIRPGN
+304 SILEDSVIRPGN

-335 LGGAVTTL
+335 PGGAVTTL

-435 AEEAWQQV
+435 AQEAWQV
-443 VRDIEGKGGISFDI
+443 VRDIEGKEGISFDI
-457 LGDLRVKG
+457 LGDLRVMG

-570 RFTVPVE
+570 RFTVPTE

>member
-1 MRIRIRYPLFAAF
+1 MRIRIQYPLFAAF
-14 LGVIGLLVILIL
+14 LGVIGLLSVLIV
-26 LLVSSGLRRELG
+26 LLVSSSLRKELG
-38 LMVRADLERQLAL
+38 LTVRADLERQLVL
-51 GEWVAQE
+51 GEWVVQE
-58 VGLVDLDL
+58 AGLVDLDS

-72 DHIGYRVTFI
+72 DRIGYRVTFI
-82 DSEGSVLGD
+82 DPEGSVLGY
-91 SYVEVGRLSEVENHY
+91 SYVELGRLPEVENHY
-106 DRPEVQGLL
+106 DRPEVQDLL
-115 VSGETVSFAERISET
+115 VSGETVSFAERTSET
-130 VDQSLLYAARLITL
+130 VAESLLYAARLITL

-155 PQTDIEQA
+155 PQTDIERT

-173 YGLLAM
+173 TGLLAM
-179 LFALAAAYMVSIAL
+179 LFALAAAYMISIAL
-193 TRPLVLLAKRAR
+193 TKPLVLLAQRAR
-205 QLSKGDYT
+205 QFSKEDYT

-218 TKVTELQDVANAF
+218 TKVTELQDVADAF
-231 RLLTAELQS
+231 NLLTDELQS
-240 QFTELGHERE
+240 RLTELGHERE

-268 DARVVRMNRSARA
+268 DARVIRMNRSARA
-281 LLELPDTPDCA
+281 LLELLDTPAFA
-292 PINSVVSDNKLR
+292 PVNSVVSDNKLR
-304 SVLEDSVIRPGN
+304 SILEDSVIRPGN

-335 LGGAVTTL
+335 PGGAVTTL

-435 AEEAWQQV
+435 AQEAWQV
-443 VRDIEGKGGISFDI
+443 VRDIEDKEEISFDI
-457 LGDLRVKG
+457 LGDLRVMG

-570 RFTVPVE
+570 RFTVPTE

>member
-26 LLVSSGLRRELG
+26 MLASSGLRRELG

-115 VSGETVSFAERISET
+115 VGGETVSFAERISET

-144 DGSSVIMRIAA
+144 DGFSVIMRIAA

-240 QFTELGHERE
+240 RFTELGHERE

-281 LLELPDTPDCA
+281 LLKLSDTPDLA
-292 PINSVVSDNKLR
+292 PVNSVVSDNKLR
-304 SVLEDSVIRPGN
+304 SILEDSVIRPGN
-316 SDEVEVNGRHLLV
+316 SDEVEVNGQHLLV

-335 LGGAVTTL
+335 PGGAVTTL